1 MLLSKLETFSHH
13 YFFCSSIWWS
23 DNKNDND
30 SNKSG
35 TFPAKCRKC
44 TNQSIREISVKRGTI
59 FDRNGTP
66 LAISITGFDL
76 FALSGLEKKDFEKLF
91 QVIDLEKSFVDIN
104 TSKKEPIQKNLTF
117 EEQREF

>member
-1 MLLSKLETFSHH
+1 MIMIQTNQGLFLQSAG
-13 YFFCSSIWWS
+13 
-23 DNKNDND
+23 N
-30 SNKSG
+30 
-35 TFPAKCRKC
+35 AQ
-44 TNQSIREISVKRGTI
+44 NQSIREISVKRGTI

-104 TSKKEPIQKNLTF
+104 TSKNFSIQKILPLKSNVKF
-117 EEQREF
+117 